1 MLHSRLVRWIG
12 VLVAAGAVMLVAP
25 RPTLAVVSSTPDP
38 NTWQTNGRVTTI
50 AYLGNT
56 VYIGGSFS
64 AVRPA
69 GVTPGGPGE
78 LTRRNLAAFNATT
91 GALLG
96 WNPDANASVRT
107 LKVSPAGSRV
117 YAGGSFTRVG
127 GAARFRVAALHPTSG
142 AALNWKPY
150 VNDAVKAI
158 TTSNSGAHV
167 YLGGDFTSVAGAGRA
182 HLASIEAANGKLSSV
197 FKPQVTR
204 GTRFATV
211 LALDVSNSG
220 KTLYL
225 AGLFTRVKGVG
236 RHNSAAVST
245 GIATLRPWKPAKT
258 LATATTVEVST
269 GGTRVFVGGRGPGGY
284 VQSYTTGAAGTPVW
298 AHTANGDVEAL
309 VASPGA
315 LYVGGHFT
323 GMVGIPR
330 GHLAAM
336 GPASGS
342 LLSWNPNANGIVGVY
357 RAGLRGAHVGV
368 GGQFTKVGGVDH
380 QGFAQF
386 SGTP

>member
-1 MLHSRLVRWIG
+1 MKQRMPQPCWLG
-12 VLVAAGAVMLVAP
+12 VLIAGVVLLAVP
-25 RPTLAVVSSTPDP
+25 RPANALVSPSPDP
-38 NTWQTNGRVTTI
+38 DTWQVNGRVTAI
-50 AYLGNT
+50 AYLGDT
-56 VYIGGSFS
+56 VYVGGSFS

-69 GVTPGGPGE
+69 RTVPGDLRE
-78 LTRRNLAAFNATT
+78 RTRRNLAAFNATS
-91 GALLG
+91 GALLN
-96 WNPDANASVRT
+96 WNPDANGSVRV
-107 LKVSPAGSRV
+107 LRVSPAGTRIYV
-117 YAGGSFTRVG
+117 GGSFTRVG
-127 GAARFRVAALHPTSG
+127 GAARYRVAAVGPISG

-150 VNDAVKAI
+150 VNDTVKAI

-167 YLGGDFTSVAGAGRA
+167 YLGGDFTSVAGAGRSR
-182 HLASIEAANGKLSSV
+182 LASIEAGSGKLSSV
-197 FKPQVTR
+197 FKPSVTR
-204 GTRFATV
+204 DTRFATV
-211 LALDVSNSG
+211 LGLDVSNSG

-225 AGLFTRVKGVG
+225 VGLFTRVKGVG

-245 GIATLRPWKPAKT
+245 GIATLRPWKPAKA
-258 LATATTVEVST
+258 LATATSVEVSA

-284 VQSYTTGAAGTPVW
+284 VQSYTTGSAGTPVW

-309 VASPGA
+309 VASSGT

-323 GMVGIPR
+323 SMVGIPR

-342 LLSWNPNANGIVGVY
+342 LLSWNPNANGVLGVY
-357 RAGLRGAHVGV
+357 GAGLRGSRVGV
-368 GGQFTKVGGVDH
+368 GGQFTRVAGVDH